1 MGGYDEPDM
10 VKPLSVKAAAQRL
23 GLTEYGTRGLIEAG
37 KLRPVVRTPSIKLSA
52 ADVEDLRVARR
63 DAAVTE
69 FTARGV
75 DLVKLAGDTRRMLR
89 PEALD
94 PVTGGE
100 TGLSRLPSN
109 VRAFF
114 GPAALAALTLPDR
127 GQCCWCA
134 ARVAAQLLKV
144 PEPRY
149 GEVTQALLGDPCRED
164 MSRFAD
170 AELSK
175 LRARVHPGSVRPSV
189 ARSEPVSTAGR
200 PVVSKPVPRA
210 AERAVAASVTA
221 ARGDDGKSM
230 VARRL
235 RETRSRLKDARR
247 RGDKAY
253 ALRLA
258 QTVRS
263 LEQDAAVVDGRAVAA
278 SASRPGTLRCGHALA
293 DGCRC
298 PRRASKR

>member
-1 MGGYDEPDM
+1 MGGYDEPDV

-63 DAAVTE
+63 DAAVAE

-75 DLVKLAGDTRRMLR
+75 DLVKLAEDTRRLLR

-134 ARVAAQLLKV
+134 ARVAAQMLKV

-149 GEVTQALLGDPCRED
+149 GEVLHALLGDPCRED
-164 MSRFAD
+164 MGRFAGV
-170 AELSK
+170 ELAK
-175 LRARVHPGSVRPSV
+175 LRARVHPGSVDPSA
-189 ARSEPVSTAGR
+189 ARTEP
-200 PVVSKPVPRA
+200 A
-210 AERAVAASVTA
+210 AASGRAVVPKAS
-221 ARGDDGKSM
+221 ARPAQRVEADDDGRSM
-230 VARRL
+230 VQRRL
-235 RETRSRLKDARR
+235 RESRAQLTAAKR
-247 RGDKAY
+247 RGDQRR
-253 ALRLA
+253 ALQLR
-258 QTVRS
+258 QTIQG
-263 LEQDAAVVDGRAVAA
+263 LEADAARVDGRA
-278 SASRPGTLRCGHALA
+278 SRGR
-293 DGCRC
+293 
-298 PRRASKR
+298 S

>member
-63 DAAVTE
+63 DAAVEE
-69 FTARGV
+69 FTSRGV
-75 DLVKLAGDTRRMLR
+75 DLVKLASDTRRMLR

-134 ARVAAQLLKV
+134 ARVAAQILKV

-164 MSRFAD
+164 MGRFAGP
-170 AELSK
+170 ELSK
-175 LRARVHPGSVRPSV
+175 LRARVHPGAVRPSAPRTEPAAASGKTAV
-189 ARSEPVSTAGR
+189 AKSPPRPAARLEAGDGGR
-200 PVVSKPVPRA
+200 AWVSKRRRTVQ
-210 AERAVAASVTA
+210 
-221 ARGDDGKSM
+221 ARL
-230 VARRL
+230 V
-235 RETRSRLKDARR
+235 EARR
-247 RGDKAY
+247 RGDTAY
-253 ALRLA
+253 AAQLRRTLDA
-258 QTVRS
+258 LVA
-263 LEQDAAVVDGRAVAA
+263 DAARVDARPVTSAA
-278 SASRPGTLRCGHALA
+278 RPGVLRCGHALA
-293 DGCRC
+293 AHCAC
-298 PRRASKR
+298 PRRRPARSGS